1 MISMQN
7 QLYPVRY
14 SSSSDEKIKYL
25 SLLIGESLYVTLRYY
40 RKSSK
45 PRRKKEF
52 CRSMCRKDK
61 DMKKAVFFFSTIMIT
76 IFSFA
81 AAHAAEGDIYSVDF
95 TGQEAVQDWSNI
107 ENISFSTDDMIGNY
121 MVVDGAS
128 VSNAPR
134 SPSFVTG
141 DYTCVEFDMMLP
153 SYKADGKTENTIGG
167 GNTGGIGFMQGETLA
182 GVIGFRGSGQGDPS
196 HILSMGETGSDYL
209 NMQTG
214 STAGAYWDTWLH
226 YKVIIDTKNKI
237 GDIYVTDP
245 ETGIEYVHEGRFTP
259 YISKITSL
267 TDIGI
272 VSNQGYAIALAN
284 LRVYETEPNKLTI
297 GTPKERQIIQR
308 NDENRAIIDVSGTY
322 RSSDSPESVEI
333 CAELASDAR
342 RGESVDWKSVDSFAD
357 GEFSGTLE
365 LMAGGWYTVKVRV
378 NSGGEY
384 MEEEISKV
392 GVGDIYLTA
401 GQSNSASF
409 GQDKTTPENDTVSTW
424 NPETGAWVFSADPQ
438 VSWNGSYVGSG
449 GSPWPTLGDYLTE
462 KYGVP
467 IGFISAGWGSSV
479 VADFLPE
486 NDKHYKRIRIPLE
499 EFGING
505 IKAVLWHQGESD
517 AISGTSSEQY
527 RNDLLTVIE
536 SSRSDARYDIPWV
549 IARAA
554 YHTQSSTEA
563 EQRVVQGQ
571 ISACN
576 GINIFVGPTTDD
588 LLDGYRSTTDHV
600 HFRKA
605 GLIEHGTRW
614 GKALDAALYH
624 GTEDIYIGNV
634 YTDQLDCGYGISFK
648 LNNTGADPA
657 EYKAYMAV
665 YKSGVLTDVSAM
677 DSGVVEV
684 NSFAEISG
692 TLDLPQDTD
701 GYEVKLFIW
710 TGEDT
715 PVTLPIKLV

>member
-1 MISMQN
+1 M
-7 QLYPVRY
+7 
-14 SSSSDEKIKYL
+14 
-25 SLLIGESLYVTLRYY
+25 LI
-40 RKSSK
+40 
-45 PRRKKEF
+45 
-52 CRSMCRKDK
+52 M
-61 DMKKAVFFFSTIMIT
+61 FSY
-76 IFSFA
+76 A
-81 AAHAAEGDIYSVDF
+81 AANAAEGDIYSVDF
-95 TGQEAVQDWSNI
+95 TGQEAISDWVNA
-107 ENISFSTDDMIGNY
+107 ENVSFGTNDTVGNY
-121 MVVDGAS
+121 MIADGAAAAE
-128 VSNAPR
+128 APR
-134 SPSFVTG
+134 TPEFTTG
-141 DYTCVEFDMMLP
+141 NYTCVEFDMMLP
-153 SYKADGKTENTIGG
+153 KFKADGKTENTIGG

-182 GVIGFRGSGQGDPS
+182 GVIGYRGSGQGDPS
-196 HILSMGETGSDYL
+196 HILSMGATGSDYL

-214 STAGAYWDTWLH
+214 STAAAYWDTWLH
-226 YKVIIDTKNKI
+226 YKVIMDTKNKI
-237 GDIYVTDP
+237 GDIYVTDT
-245 ETGIEYVHEGRFTP
+245 ETGTEYVHEGRFTP

-272 VSNQGYAIALAN
+272 VSNQGYSIALAN
-284 LRVYETEPNKLTI
+284 LRVYETVPNKLTI

-308 NDENRAIIDVSGTY
+308 NDENRAMVSVSGTY
-322 RSSDSPESVEI
+322 RAEEIPDSVEI
-333 CAELASDAR
+333 CAELAEDAS
-342 RGESVDWKSVDSFAD
+342 RGKSVDWQSVGSFAN

-365 LMAGGWYTVKVRV
+365 LMAGGWYAVKVRV
-378 NSGGEY
+378 KSGGEY

-409 GQDKTTPENDTVSTW
+409 GQDKTTPANDTVSTW
-424 NPETGAWVFSADPQ
+424 NPDTGAWVFSADPQ

-486 NDKHYKRIRIPLE
+486 NNKHYKRIRIPLE
-499 EFGING
+499 EFGENG

-517 AISGTSSEQY
+517 AINGTSSEQY

-536 SSRSDARYDIPWV
+536 SSRSDAGYDIPWV

-554 YHTQSSTEA
+554 YHTQSSAEA
-563 EQRVVQGQ
+563 EQRVVAGQ
-571 ISACN
+571 VSACN
-576 GINIFVGPTTDD
+576 DINIFVGPTTDD

-624 GTEDIYIGNV
+624 GSKDIYIGNV
-634 YTDQLDCGYGISFK
+634 YTDQTDNGYEISFK
-648 LNNTGADPA
+648 LNNTGSDTA
-657 EYKAYMAV
+657 EYTAYMAV
-665 YKSGVLTDVSAM
+665 YESGVLSDVSAM
-677 DSGVVEV
+677 GSGAVEAD
-684 NSFAEISG
+684 SFADING
-692 TLDLPQDTD
+692 VIDIPQNTE